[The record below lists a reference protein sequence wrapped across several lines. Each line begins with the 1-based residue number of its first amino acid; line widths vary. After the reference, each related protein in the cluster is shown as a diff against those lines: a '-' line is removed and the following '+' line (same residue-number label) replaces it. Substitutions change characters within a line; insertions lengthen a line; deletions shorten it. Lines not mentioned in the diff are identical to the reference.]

1 MSFLVWFFFEQ
12 QFKPHVA
19 DKLHIISEIL
29 LSRPF
34 LKNVKPLEAG
44 SLHISIFTQFPD
56 LRKLADSLDVDPLV
70 NSHRGSHLWLTFYPE
85 VGNNSILWNHRYIME
100 FFFEF
105 EICIKHLLGSDG
117 DSLLFE
123 QLLEGQDWGNN
134 WKVNLKLRRL
144 NNCHRNSHKQRT
156 QNASNTN
163 QGRRLQHHTRYQP
176 SRRHKPGDK
185 IGKCCI
191 EKNLVFSWEPWLLRD
206 RPGHFWTL
214 ALPLRLGYNWTL
226 KTKDLR
232 DLCDAPLNFLFW
244 WVPELNQ

>member
-1 MSFLVWFFFEQ
+1 MSFLVGFFVEQ
-12 QFKPHVA
+12 QFKPQVA
-19 DKLHIISEIL
+19 DKLHIMYIWNSIFASIL
-29 LSRPF
+29 
-34 LKNVKPLEAG
+34 KKIVKPLEAG
-44 SLHISIFTQFPD
+44 RLHITSFSIFTQFPN
-56 LRKLADSLDVDPLV
+56 LGKLADSLDVDPLV

-176 SRRHKPGDK
+176 SRRHKPG
-185 IGKCCI
+185 G
-191 EKNLVFSWEPWLLRD
+191 
-206 RPGHFWTL
+206 
-214 ALPLRLGYNWTL
+214 
-226 KTKDLR
+226 
-232 DLCDAPLNFLFW
+232 
-244 WVPELNQ
+244 